1 MIESFD
7 IELQLVLDT
16 VACIIRKLISGF
28 MGGIFTFLGWF
39 MEFLAHTTN
48 YIYVFIIMYVL
59 NVDI

>member
-39 MEFLAHTTN
+39 MEFLAHTHEMA
-48 YIYVFIIMYVL
+48 YIY
-59 NVDI
+59 D